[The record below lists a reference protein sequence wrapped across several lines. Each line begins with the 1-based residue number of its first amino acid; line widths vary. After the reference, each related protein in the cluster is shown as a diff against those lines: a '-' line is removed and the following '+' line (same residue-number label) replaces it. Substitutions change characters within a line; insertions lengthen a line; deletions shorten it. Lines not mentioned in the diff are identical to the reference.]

1 MRNMS
6 FRSCASAKEP
16 ALPEPLGISWAARSS
31 PPPSGTLCCTIGL
44 SMWGHPYHERK
55 IMKSPIAIVAVAS
68 CLTAACRTAS
78 PPPVPASLLACGKM
92 QDPDARVRCYDTQIA
107 AMNRSATPT
116 SAGSGA
122 VPTVPT
128 VPTPAPAA
136 ATPAASAT
144 AAPAAS
150 TAAAATSA
158 APPASTAA
166 AAPAASAA
174 PAPAPPATPSNRSLV
189 AEFGSEQLPASE
201 RPPDPRQKEI
211 LSSTIS
217 GIQQESPN
225 NFVISLSNGQA
236 WVENDAELTQWL
248 HVGEG
253 VQIER
258 GALGGY
264 HLSTSS
270 IGAKNWVLV
279 TRIR

>member
-1 MRNMS
+1 
-6 FRSCASAKEP
+6 
-16 ALPEPLGISWAARSS
+16 
-31 PPPSGTLCCTIGL
+31 
-44 SMWGHPYHERK
+44 
-55 IMKSPIAIVAVAS
+55 MKSPIAIVAVAS

-92 QDPDARVRCYDTQIA
+92 QDADERVRCYDTQIA
-107 AMNRSATPT
+107 AMNRSATPA

-122 VPTVPT
+122 APT

-136 ATPAASAT
+136 AAS
-144 AAPAAS
+144 AAS
-150 TAAAATSA
+150 TAAAPTASGTA
-158 APPASTAA
+158 APPASTAAA

-174 PAPAPPATPSNRSLV
+174 PAPATPSNRSLV
-189 AEFGSEQLPASE
+189 AEFGAEQLPASE

-211 LSSTIS
+211 LNSTIS

-264 HLSTSS
+264 HLSTVST
-270 IGAKNWVLV
+270 GAKNWVLV